1 MKVPRAARA
10 CSSEGTRITSYTTSI
25 YEGEARRVCTMPTA
39 YDVPPGLL
47 IERLKDLLEKEGK
60 IKPPPWAGFARTGV
74 HTEKAPVQKD
84 WWYRRVAAVLRK
96 VYVNGPV
103 GTTHLAS
110 EFGGRR
116 DRGSAPYHPRR
127 GSRSIAREAMQQL
140 EALGLLSKT
149 DKKGRS
155 ISAQGRK
162 LLDSLSH
169 EILMDLAKTNPELTK
184 YAGG

>member
-1 MKVPRAARA
+1 VFPM
-10 CSSEGTRITSYTTSI
+10 T
-25 YEGEARRVCTMPTA
+25 TA
-39 YDVPPGLL
+39 YDVPPVLL
-47 IERLKDLLEKEGK
+47 IERLKERLQAEGK
-60 IKPPPWAGFARTGV
+60 IKPPEWAPFARTGV
-74 HTEKAPVQKD
+74 NTEKAPVQKD

-96 VYVNGPV
+96 VYLHGPV
-103 GTTHLAS
+103 GTSRLAA

-116 DRGSAPYHPRR
+116 DDGSAPYHPRR

-140 EALGLLSKT
+140 EALGLLTKT

-162 LLDSLSH
+162 LLDSLAH

-184 YAGG
+184 YAGGP